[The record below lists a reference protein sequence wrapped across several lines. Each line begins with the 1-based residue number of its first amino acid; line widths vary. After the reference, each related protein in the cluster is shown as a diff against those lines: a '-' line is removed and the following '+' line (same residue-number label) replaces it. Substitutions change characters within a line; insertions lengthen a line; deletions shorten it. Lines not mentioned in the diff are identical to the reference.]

1 MAENNAQTKQLGLIL
16 PGGGARAAY
25 QVGVL
30 KGINAL
36 LERPTENPFP
46 VLCGTSAGAINALA
60 LASKA
65 GDFNRACHWMEG
77 LWLDLHTD
85 QVYRS
90 DTLGVIRNAL
100 RLFGSLFNQGQ
111 ALGKPVALLDNT
123 PLREFLGQRVDF
135 AAIAEHIQAGNLGA
149 VSIAAMDY
157 TEGHSVN
164 FFQGGPDAAGWSRW
178 RRHGVASPIQLQH
191 LMASSAI
198 PTLFPPERI
207 GRHYYGDGALRQL
220 TPISPALHLGASK
233 VLIIPA
239 NGHRKQ
245 YARTPRPIRSPA
257 FGEII
262 GHLLSSAFV
271 DTIENDIER
280 LERIN
285 ELVQEL
291 PEGAG
296 NENIRKLRPIDA
308 MVISP
313 SEDIDQIAEQHAAD
327 LPGSVRR
334 FVRRTGSNRNNGG
347 VNLASYLLFTPA
359 FTRELI
365 ALGQRDALNAGDQL
379 KQFLASGPVS
389 EKHVDSV

>member
-1 MAENNAQTKQLGLIL
+1 
-16 PGGGARAAY
+16 
-25 QVGVL
+25 
-30 KGINAL
+30 
-36 LERPTENPFP
+36 
-46 VLCGTSAGAINALA
+46 
-60 LASKA
+60 
-65 GDFNRACHWMEG
+65 
-77 LWLDLHTD
+77 
-85 QVYRS
+85 
-90 DTLGVIRNAL
+90 
-100 RLFGSLFNQGQ
+100 
-111 ALGKPVALLDNT
+111 
-123 PLREFLGQRVDF
+123 
-135 AAIAEHIQAGNLGA
+135 
-149 VSIAAMDY
+149 
-157 TEGHSVN
+157 
-164 FFQGGPDAAGWSRW
+164 
-178 RRHGVASPIQLQH
+178 
-191 LMASSAI
+191 MASSAI